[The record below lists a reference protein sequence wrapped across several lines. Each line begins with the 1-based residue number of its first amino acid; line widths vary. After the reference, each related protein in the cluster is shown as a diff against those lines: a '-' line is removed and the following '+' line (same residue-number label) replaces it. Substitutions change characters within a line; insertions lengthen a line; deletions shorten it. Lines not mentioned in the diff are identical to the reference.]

1 VKVYG
6 ILSSPVF
13 LAYED
18 AQISP
23 SGLEVG
29 RIFLEQSGFGP
40 FHRGAGERVERV
52 KRRWRQIHQSLHT

>member
-1 VKVYG
+1 MKVYG

-52 KRRWRQIHQSLHT
+52 KRR